1 MIELYDYELSGSCYK
16 VRLLLNFLSLE
27 WKPLPVDFVEKE
39 HKTARIT
46 DLNPLGEL
54 PILQDD
60 ELRLRD
66 AQAILVYLAE
76 RYDTA
81 HQWYPQTAAQR
92 GLVHQWL
99 AIAGNEL
106 MSVSAARLAKAL
118 QYPLDL
124 AALQGSARR
133 VLKIM
138 DNHFSA
144 NKFFVT
150 DHATIA
156 DIACFPYSALAPE
169 AGIDLA
175 GYPHLVEWIVRFRR
189 LQGFSAMPGISALPL
204 HS

>member
-39 HKTARIT
+39 HTTARIT

-76 RYDTA
+76 RYDAA
-81 HQWYPQTAAQR
+81 HLWYPRPAAQR

-99 AIAGNEL
+99 SLAGNEL
-106 MSVSAARLAKAL
+106 MSVAAARLTKAL
-118 QYPLDL
+118 RYPLELD
-124 AALQGSARR
+124 ALQVRGRR
-133 VLKIM
+133 ALAIM
-138 DNHFSA
+138 DDHLSA

-150 DHATIA
+150 DHPTIA

-189 LQGFSAMPGISALPL
+189 LQGFSAMPGIAALSPE
-204 HS
+204 

>member
-39 HKTARIT
+39 HTTARIT

-76 RYDTA
+76 RYDAA
-81 HQWYPQTAAQR
+81 HLWYPQPAAQR

-99 AIAGNEL
+99 SLAGNEL
-106 MSVSAARLAKAL
+106 MSVAAARLTKSL
-118 QYPLDL
+118 RYPLDL
-124 AALQGSARR
+124 DALQVRARR
-133 VLKIM
+133 ALEIM
-138 DNHFSA
+138 DDHLSA
-144 NKFFVT
+144 HKFFVT
-150 DHATIA
+150 DHPTIA

-175 GYPHLVEWIVRFRR
+175 GYPDLVEWIVRFRR
-189 LQGFSAMPGISALPL
+189 LQGFSAMPGIAALSPE
-204 HS
+204 